1 MKNQKQIREIKI
13 NYKLSSMSLALSK
26 IIYLLFSLIKILKI
40 KAFLNI
46 VHKTVKCHTKQ
57 GLK

>member
-1 MKNQKQIREIKI
+1 
-13 NYKLSSMSLALSK
+13 MSLALSK

-57 GLK
+57 GQQL